1 MRVKYKRKVVF
12 IIYWMGQS
20 IIKRIGSK
28 LNVKFEDIRSQLLSS
43 VENYEIVLVVEEKK
57 VGSKLE
63 EDLISQLLSCIN
75 EYKIDLVVD
84 KENGVIVIKKEK
96 MLYEQLKKI
105 DEVFWVVLEIY

>member
-1 MRVKYKRKVVF
+1 MRVKYKRNVVF

-20 IIKRIGSK
+20 IKKRIDSK

-43 VENYEIVLVVEEKK
+43 VENYKIVLVVEEKK

-84 KENGVIVIKKEK
+84 KENVIKQ
-96 MLYEQLKKI
+96 MILL
-105 DEVFWVVLEIY
+105 